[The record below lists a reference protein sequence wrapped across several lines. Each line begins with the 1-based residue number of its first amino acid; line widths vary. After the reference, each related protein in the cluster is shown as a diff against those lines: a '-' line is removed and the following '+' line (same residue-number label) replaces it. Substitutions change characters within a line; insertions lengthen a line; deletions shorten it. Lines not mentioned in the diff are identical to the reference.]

1 MSVTRGNVKPISLTR
16 SLTHSLSFVFAL
28 RRSLHTSL
36 ECRSNDGAFY
46 FVFFFS
52 IFFGFS
58 YLLAQFLLE
67 IVVVTKPRASGRS
80 SHAEVSR
87 LFTALTEERKRES
100 HCRPPLPHTLGET
113 SQVKFDQ

>member
-1 MSVTRGNVKPISLTR
+1 MNVFSL
-16 SLTHSLSFVFAL
+16 
-28 RRSLHTSL
+28 
-36 ECRSNDGAFY
+36 FY
-46 FVFFFS
+46 
-52 IFFGFS
+52 

-67 IVVVTKPRASGRS
+67 VVVITKPRASGRS

-100 HCRPPLPHTLGET
+100 HCRPPLLHTLGET